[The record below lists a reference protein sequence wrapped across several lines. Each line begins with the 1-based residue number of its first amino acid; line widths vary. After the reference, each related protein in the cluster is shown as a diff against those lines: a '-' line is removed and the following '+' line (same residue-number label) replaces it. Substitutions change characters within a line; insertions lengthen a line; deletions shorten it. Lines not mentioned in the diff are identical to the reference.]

1 MEICNVMLRLQMSR
15 FKKQDM
21 SKARACFLL
30 PLRPTTYHFWTIM
43 HQEAQWHSLKLN
55 HKRWV
60 DLANREDQVELRP
73 ALMSKFKLQMRVQ
86 LFKGMSIPH
95 LAGSMEDMIL
105 TSMKHR
111 TKNRTGS
118 TTIAILSG
126 TKIHKE
132 IPIKLNNR
140 QLWNW
145 FQSLELQSN
154 IGVKVCSNRI
164 KTNSLAT
171 LKISSCSVTS
181 TQAQKTSYSLLHC
194 QRHTIIMP
202 SKSGAMNQLLR
213 TNQANLLRDK
223 LETSSRSLTLK
234 PDHLI
239 KVVNLSIQPHRLRD

>member
-15 FKKQDM
+15 FKNQNM

-30 PLRPTTYHFWTIM
+30 PLRPTIYHFWIIM
-43 HQEAQWHSLKLN
+43 HQEVQWHSLKLN

-60 DLANREDQVELRP
+60 DLANKGDQVELRP

-95 LAGSMEDMIL
+95 LAGLMEDMIL

-111 TKNRTGS
+111 AQNRTGS

-126 TKIHKE
+126 TKIHKG
-132 IPIKLNNR
+132 IPIKLTNR

-154 IGVKVCSNRI
+154 TGVKVRSNRA

-171 LKISSCSVTS
+171 LKISNCSVTS
-181 TQAQKTSYSLLHC
+181 TQAQRTNYSLLHY
-194 QRHTIIMP
+194 QRHTITMP

-213 TNQANLLRDK
+213 TNKANLL
-223 LETSSRSLTLK
+223 
-234 PDHLI
+234 
-239 KVVNLSIQPHRLRD
+239 